1 MRQPLQL
8 PGAFSR
14 RRRLTLV
21 LALLFLGVVAVPA
34 IALSRLYGHMAALSA
49 NARNGAADLTI
60 LELDRLTRFYQASRS
75 WHLGWLADRFYADAF
90 LQRAAAAYLA
100 GDYERVVGDLRERVD
115 DPRAAHLLGCAR
127 FRLAQRRY
135 RAIDPKDPQAAVRK
149 NAVVQ
154 EVLDQVNPDF
164 EHAVR
169 ADRTDRF
176 ADKWN
181 YDLTSNAD
189 AIRRALELP
198 AAAAPPELERRRGSK
213 SPVRPR
219 RG

>member
-1 MRQPLQL
+1 
-8 PGAFSR
+8 
-14 RRRLTLV
+14 
-21 LALLFLGVVAVPA
+21 
-34 IALSRLYGHMAALSA
+34 MAALSA
-49 NARNGAADLTI
+49 DVRNGATELAVQ
-60 LELDRLTRFYQASRS
+60 ELDQLTVFYQASRN
-75 WHLGWLADRFYADAF
+75 WHLGWLADRLFADAF

-100 GDYERVVGDLRERVD
+100 GDYERVVADLRERVD
-115 DPRAAHLLGCAR
+115 DPRAAYLLGCAR

-135 RAIDPKDPQAAVRK
+135 RAIDSKDPQAANRK

-154 EVLDQVNPDF
+154 EVLEQVNPDF

-169 ADRTDRF
+169 ADRTNRF

-189 AIRRALELP
+189 AIRRALEPP
-198 AAAAPPELERRRGSK
+198 AAAAPPRLERRRGSR